1 MTLFDD
7 NPHDSD
13 ELQQPQGED
22 ASPPAASQP
31 AFPENSAP
39 QLAGDPITY
48 AAGAPSRYAPRPAV
62 PDDLRIS
69 WSWRHFLLFLFFVLI
84 SLLAANIIVIGYL
97 AGQHVPPKQM
107 QRVAE
112 SNPQIAIGSSIFI
125 FALIM
130 LFLYVTLSLLRHTS
144 FWRALGWRELGT
156 GSGGKGRPWMY
167 LLAGVGLSIF
177 VAIAGSQVRVTD
189 HMPMEELLGNRNG
202 AWLVMAMAVL
212 VAPLVEETVFRGY
225 LYPTLARFVSGISE
239 FFGIESSLAHRVG
252 VVTSILSTGILFGLM
267 HGAQL
272 AWTWGI
278 VGLLIVVGIIF
289 TFARAYTGTVLASF
303 LLHLGYNSMIAVSA
317 IIGTH
322 GFTKIPTH

>member
-1 MTLFDD
+1 
-7 NPHDSD
+7 
-13 ELQQPQGED
+13 
-22 ASPPAASQP
+22 
-31 AFPENSAP
+31 
-39 QLAGDPITY
+39 
-48 AAGAPSRYAPRPAV
+48 
-62 PDDLRIS
+62 
-69 WSWRHFLLFLFFVLI
+69 
-84 SLLAANIIVIGYL
+84 
-97 AGQHVPPKQM
+97 
-107 QRVAE
+107 
-112 SNPQIAIGSSIFI
+112 
-125 FALIM
+125 
-130 LFLYVTLSLLRHTS
+130 
-144 FWRALGWRELGT
+144 
-156 GSGGKGRPWMY
+156 MY

-189 HMPMEELLGNRNG
+189 HMPMEELLGDRNG

-278 VGLLIVVGIIF
+278 VGLLIFVGIIF